1 VFTGFPFEEDNMRIS
16 TRWLIRATLLA
27 ALLVLVSIGVFS
39 VGAQSGTLR
48 VGVVTPAV
56 LDPAQGSNDSEVL
69 FNRSLYDYLVE
80 TLPDK
85 SIAPNLATEWSISED
100 GLTYTF
106 TLASGVTFHDGSA
119 FSSADVVFT
128 FNRLKEIESPAINV
142 LGAFEASAPDAST
155 VVFTLAAP
163 NADFLYGVANRFAL
177 ILKDGN
183 ATPNQIVEG
192 DNPYVNFNGTGPFI
206 LTNYDSANGRAVLS
220 RNPNYWI
227 AGQPGLET
235 LEFVF
240 IDDPTTQ
247 VQALR
252 GGQLDF
258 IYKVTADQI
267 ASLEGESG
275 ISVITQ
281 ATNQHPVIR
290 LRADSGPGADP
301 NVRQALKMATD
312 RAFLNDVANSGQ
324 GVVGNNDPIGPGFGA
339 FYDST
344 LAQPTYDP
352 AAACAL
358 LSEAGYPDGLNLTLY
373 VPIALGYDTLLG
385 PALKETWAAGCI
397 NVEIQAV
404 PEGSYYDDNF
414 PNNWLAAEL
423 GITPWS
429 DQASPQGYLVQAYS
443 SGGVWNETRWSD
455 PELDEL
461 IAQAGAAAD
470 PAARTPIYHQIAAV
484 FADRGP
490 IIVPWFASING
501 AVRSNVSGLVMAP
514 FPGLTDFRPV
524 SISS

>member
-1 VFTGFPFEEDNMRIS
+1 MRIS
-16 TRWLIRATLLA
+16 SRWLLRATLLS
-27 ALLVLVSIGVFS
+27 ALLLLAFGSVLGVQ
-39 VGAQSGTLR
+39 AQGGTLR

-69 FNRSLYDYLVE
+69 FNRSIYDYLVE

-100 GLTYTF
+100 GLTYSF
-106 TLASGVTFHDGSA
+106 TLANGVTFHDGSA

-128 FNRLKEIESPAINV
+128 FNRLKEIQSPAINV
-142 LGAFEASAPDAST
+142 LGEFEVSAPDAGT
-155 VVFTLAAP
+155 VVFTLTTP

-177 ILKDGN
+177 ILKDGST
-183 ATPNQIVEG
+183 TPNQIVEG
-192 DNPYVNFNGTGPFI
+192 DAPYINFNGTGPFV
-206 LTNYDSANGRAVLS
+206 LTNYDSANGRATLT
-220 RNPNYWI
+220 RNANYWK
-227 AGQPGLET
+227 AGQPSLET

-240 IDDPTTQ
+240 FDDPTTQ

-258 IYKVTADQI
+258 IYKVTLDQI
-267 ASLEGESG
+267 ASLEGDAS
-275 ISVITQ
+275 ISIITQ

-290 LRADSGPGADP
+290 LRADEGPGADP
-301 NVRQALKMATD
+301 NVRQALKLATD
-312 RAFLNDVANSGQ
+312 RVFLNEVANDGQ
-324 GVVGNNDPIGPGFGA
+324 GIVGNNDPIGPGFGA
-339 FYDST
+339 FYDGSV
-344 LAQPTYDP
+344 AQPPYDP

-358 LSEAGYPDGLNLTLY
+358 LSEAGYANGLNLTLY
-373 VPIALGYDTLLG
+373 VPIALGYDTRLA

-397 NVEIQAV
+397 NVDIQAV
-404 PEGSYYDDNF
+404 PEGSYYDDTF
-414 PNNWLAAEL
+414 PNNWLTAEL

-429 DQASPQGYLVQAYS
+429 DQANPQGYLVQAYS

-455 PELDEL
+455 AELDAL
-461 IAQAGAAAD
+461 IAQAGTTAD
-470 PAARTPIYHQIAAV
+470 PAARTPIYHQIAAI
-484 FADRGP
+484 FAERGP

-514 FPGLTDFRPV
+514 FPGLTDFRTV